1 MTQHSQQKKQNMSN
15 SKYKM
20 KRYSVIRMKIDTIT
34 GETASAILC

>member
-1 MTQHSQQKKQNMSN
+1 MSN

-20 KRYSVIRMKIDTIT
+20 KRCSVIRMEIDTIT